1 MKKIVL
7 LFMLPLLA
15 LMLFIACRGDNDD
28 KNNKVQLVKTITI
41 YERVSWSLYFEYDEK
56 DRVTSIFSDELDE
69 KITFIYSGDDFVKVL
84 GFEGTK
90 ECSKNGNTIT
100 ILDGKT
106 TTILELNSDE
116 YPIKAKSSFEYY
128 DHLGTTQIGEYHYNV
143 QYLDGNLVY
152 VSINDVKRCEYKYD
166 NKKTPFYNC
175 KTPKWFL
182 IFYCLVTG
190 PEFSGYYG
198 VKNNVTE
205 AKFGNPERYDDTI
218 ERSYEYDANGFPTK
232 IFCNG
237 KLEATFTYY

>member
-1 MKKIVL
+1 
-7 LFMLPLLA
+7 MLPLLA

-28 KNNKVQLVKTITI
+28 KNNKVQLVKTITV
-41 YERVSWSLYFEYDEK
+41 YTRVPWSLHFEYDEK

-106 TTILELNSDE
+106 TIILELNSDE
-116 YPIKAKSSFEYY
+116 YPIKAKVSYEYP
-128 DHLGTTQIGEYHYNV
+128 DHLDERHYNL

-152 VSINDVKRCEYKYD
+152 VSDNDVRRCEYKYD
-166 NKKTPFYNC
+166 NKKSPFYNC
-175 KTPKWFL
+175 KTPKWL
-182 IFYCLVTG
+182 PVFYCLAAYG
-190 PEFSGYYG
+190 FSGYYG
-198 VKNNVTE
+198 VKNNVIE
-205 AKFGNPERYDDTI
+205 FKYGRNDTM
-218 ERSYEYDANGFPTK
+218 ERSYEYDDNGFPTK
-232 IFCNG
+232 MFGNG